1 MSVSPLLFTQ
11 QHSMLTAA
19 FGDQPFGCQWQQWGR
34 NLPDGHYCN
43 LVQHP
48 KVYSLNFSGHRQSD
62 VLPLGSQMVLHAL
75 VRDLTVEFVD
85 HIGASA
91 GVAGQRKHIN
101 AMGKLLAD
109 VVVPERI

>member
-1 MSVSPLLFTQ
+1 MRPNGSFSNMDGPVERPQLR
-11 QHSMLTAA
+11 
-19 FGDQPFGCQWQQWGR
+19 R

-85 HIGASA
+85 HIGAGS
-91 GVAGQRKHIN
+91 GIPGKREYIHT
-101 AMGKLLAD
+101 MGKLLAD
-109 VVVPERI
+109 VIVPERV